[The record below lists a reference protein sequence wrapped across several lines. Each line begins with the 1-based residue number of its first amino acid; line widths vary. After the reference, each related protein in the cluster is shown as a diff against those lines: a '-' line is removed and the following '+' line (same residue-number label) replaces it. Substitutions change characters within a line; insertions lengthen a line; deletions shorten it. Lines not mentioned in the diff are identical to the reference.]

1 MPSTAL
7 DDGNIMYNTIFILHK
22 GNAFLNHDISK
33 FKFHYC
39 AIVSIYTL
47 LILFYFYLLIFF
59 PELKVQDFQTFSLRR
74 GSKLTRLYLS
84 YIFVYAF
91 SKITTFL
98 NIISSKFFFFNLT

>member
-22 GNAFLNHDISK
+22 GNTFLNHDISK

-47 LILFYFYLLIFF
+47 LILF
-59 PELKVQDFQTFSLRR
+59 
-74 GSKLTRLYLS
+74 
-84 YIFVYAF
+84 
-91 SKITTFL
+91 
-98 NIISSKFFFFNLT
+98 FFFFRTKGAIFSDFFIEKRFQTNKIVFILYTCLCILKNYNFSEYYFIQIFSESFRFKS

>member
-22 GNAFLNHDISK
+22 GNTFLNHDISK

-47 LILFYFYLLIFF
+47 LFLFYFIFLIFF
-59 PELKVQDFQTFSLRR
+59 FRTKGARFSDFSLRR

-84 YIFVYAF
+84 YILVYAF
-91 SKITTFL
+91 
-98 NIISSKFFFFNLT
+98 

>member
-47 LILFYFYLLIFF
+47 LIH
-59 PELKVQDFQTFSLRR
+59 S
-74 GSKLTRLYLS
+74 
-84 YIFVYAF
+84 
-91 SKITTFL
+91 
-98 NIISSKFFFFNLT
+98 FFFFRTKGARFSDFFIEKGFQTNKIAFIQYICLCILKNYNFLEYYFIQIFSESFRFKS